1 MATMTSKERH
11 HLKLRLIETGQWNSD
26 EPGDPTVDF
35 EAAKVL
41 ESRASEK
48 AGVRMVGF
56 SVAEAGSNSS
66 SMNGI
71 AIFRQEEL
79 LLKVTGNTYAEAIC
93 FAVVALTA
101 LLQN

>member
-1 MATMTSKERH
+1 MNSKERH
-11 HLKLRLIETGQWNSD
+11 QLKAQLIETGLWKGD
-26 EPGDPTVDF
+26 EPGDPTVDL

-41 ESRASEK
+41 EFRASEK
-48 AGVRMVGF
+48 ARVRMVGF
-56 SVAEAGSNSS
+56 SVAEAGSGASS
-66 SMNGI
+66 INGI

>member
-1 MATMTSKERH
+1 MTSKERH
-11 HLKLRLIETGQWNSD
+11 HLKAQLIETGLWNGG
-26 EPGDPTVDF
+26 EPGDPTVDL

-41 ESRASEK
+41 ECRASEK

-56 SVAEAGSNSS
+56 SVGEAGNGTF

-79 LLKVTGNTYAEAIC
+79 LLRVTGNTYAEAIC
-93 FAVVALTA
+93 FAVVAITA

>member
-1 MATMTSKERH
+1 MNSKERH
-11 HLKLRLIETGQWNSD
+11 HLKSQLIETGLWNND
-26 EPGDPTVDF
+26 EPGDPTVDT

-56 SVAEAGSNSS
+56 SVAEAASGASA
-66 SMNGI
+66 MNGI
-71 AIFRQEEL
+71 AVFRQEEL
-79 LLKVTGNTYAEAIC
+79 LLKVTGNTYAEATC

-101 LLQN
+101 LLRN